1 MSDVGDVFGMEDG
14 TGAKVGVDVGR
25 VGLTLDEGE
34 GWMEEV
40 CAGKWEMK
48 DNQWAIEEE
57 LVDEDELGEELVGEE
72 VDYRERNS
80 NSLNTTC

>member
-48 DNQWAIEEE
+48 DNQWAIEQE
-57 LVDEDELGEELVGEE
+57 LVDEDELGEEFLKMGLFEKLYLE
-72 VDYRERNS
+72 KSEF
-80 NSLNTTC
+80 

>member
-34 GWMEEV
+34 G
-40 CAGKWEMK
+40 
-48 DNQWAIEEE
+48 
-57 LVDEDELGEELVGEE
+57 
-72 VDYRERNS
+72 
-80 NSLNTTC
+80 